1 MAAAWAVSVCYV
13 KFPEKTEVFLRKNLL
28 DDFTHNKA
36 IQKIRES
43 YRVSKEDKER
53 LKELRREECPMK
65 AEVND
70 KIRIINKMNDWS
82 MEYQEG
88 DIFTVESTWY
98 GGVNVTS
105 KTGVPISLD
114 EVEYEVMKTE
124 DSSGVS
130 GKKRK
135 GPAPCRYEKGTYTSI
150 ESRSRAVLCM
160 GTGRPA
166 GKDSDPGRGSGSLW
180 LQGQEEIGEKIK
192 ELKEK
197 EVVSCLQKVYGRVR
211 YRRTGTARS
220 AETVPWGISEL
231 LQKQAEGYLYI
242 KF

>member
-1 MAAAWAVSVCYV
+1 
-13 KFPEKTEVFLRKNLL
+13 
-28 DDFTHNKA
+28 
-36 IQKIRES
+36 
-43 YRVSKEDKER
+43 
-53 LKELRREECPMK
+53 MK

-130 GKKRK
+130 GKEEKKVLLHADTKK
-135 GPAPCRYEKGTYTSI
+135 GLIRALKAGAELFYAWEQEGQPGKIQILAEDQAVCGCRD
-150 ESRSRAVLCM
+150 R
-160 GTGRPA
+160 
-166 GKDSDPGRGSGSLW
+166 
-180 LQGQEEIGEKIK
+180 EEIGEKIK
-192 ELKEK
+192 ELTEK
-197 EVVSCLQKVYGRVR
+197 EVVSWSAKSLWQSAVQKNRNCQEVQRLFPGEFQSCSRNR
-211 YRRTGTARS
+211 
-220 AETVPWGISEL
+220 
-231 LQKQAEGYLYI
+231 QKDI
-242 KF
+242 FI

>member
-1 MAAAWAVSVCYV
+1 
-13 KFPEKTEVFLRKNLL
+13 
-28 DDFTHNKA
+28 
-36 IQKIRES
+36 
-43 YRVSKEDKER
+43 
-53 LKELRREECPMK
+53 MK

-130 GKKRK
+130 GKEEKKVLLHADTKK
-135 GPAPCRYEKGTYTSI
+135 GLIRALKAGAELFCAWEQEVCGCRD
-150 ESRSRAVLCM
+150 R
-160 GTGRPA
+160 
-166 GKDSDPGRGSGSLW
+166 
-180 LQGQEEIGEKIK
+180 EEIGEKIK
-192 ELKEK
+192 ELTGKG
-197 EVVSCLQKVYGRVR
+197 GRILVCKKSMAEC
-211 YRRTGTARS
+211 GTEEQELPGG

>member
-1 MAAAWAVSVCYV
+1 
-13 KFPEKTEVFLRKNLL
+13 
-28 DDFTHNKA
+28 
-36 IQKIRES
+36 
-43 YRVSKEDKER
+43 
-53 LKELRREECPMK
+53 MK

-130 GKKRK
+130 GKE
-135 GPAPCRYEKGTYTSI
+135 EKK
-150 ESRSRAVLCM
+150 VLLHAD
-160 GTGRPA
+160 T
-166 GKDSDPGRGSGSLW
+166 
-180 LQGQEEIGEKIK
+180 
-192 ELKEK
+192 
-197 EVVSCLQKVYGRVR
+197 
-211 YRRTGTARS
+211 
-220 AETVPWGISEL
+220 
-231 LQKQAEGYLYI
+231 
-242 KF
+242 

>member
-1 MAAAWAVSVCYV
+1 
-13 KFPEKTEVFLRKNLL
+13 
-28 DDFTHNKA
+28 
-36 IQKIRES
+36 
-43 YRVSKEDKER
+43 
-53 LKELRREECPMK
+53 MK

-130 GKKRK
+130 GKEEKKVLLHADTKK
-135 GPAPCRYEKGTYTSI
+135 GLIRALKAGAELFCAWEQEGQPGKIQILAEDQAVCGCRD
-150 ESRSRAVLCM
+150 R
-160 GTGRPA
+160 
-166 GKDSDPGRGSGSLW
+166 
-180 LQGQEEIGEKIK
+180 EEIGEKIK
-192 ELKEK
+192 ELTGK
-197 EVVSCLQKVYGRVR
+197 EVVSWSAKSLWQSVVQKNRNCQEVQRLFPGEFQSCSRNR
-211 YRRTGTARS
+211 
-220 AETVPWGISEL
+220 
-231 LQKQAEGYLYI
+231 QKDI
-242 KF
+242 FI

>member
-1 MAAAWAVSVCYV
+1 
-13 KFPEKTEVFLRKNLL
+13 
-28 DDFTHNKA
+28 
-36 IQKIRES
+36 
-43 YRVSKEDKER
+43 
-53 LKELRREECPMK
+53 MK
-65 AEVND
+65 VEVND
-70 KIRIINKMNDWS
+70 KIRITNKMNDWS

-114 EVEYEVMKTE
+114 EVEYEVLKTE

-130 GKKRK
+130 GKEEKKVLLHADTKK
-135 GPAPCRYEKGTYTSI
+135 GLIRALKARAELFRAWEQEGQPGKIQILAEDQAVCGCRD
-150 ESRSRAVLCM
+150 R
-160 GTGRPA
+160 
-166 GKDSDPGRGSGSLW
+166 
-180 LQGQEEIGEKIK
+180 EEIGEKIK
-192 ELKEK
+192 ELTGKG
-197 EVVSCLQKVYGRVR
+197 GRILVCKKSMAEC
-211 YRRTGTARS
+211 GTEEQELPGG